1 MRNRVEITGVDTS
14 KLIAISN
21 EETMRLLDLMKNG
34 DKEARDE
41 AFTNNV
47 IGRYK
52 VILTNIEQV
61 KDVLD
66 NNLRLQPYDYYGT
79 PIVNSEV
86 EAFAEHEYTGGGYVE
101 ALAVIDN
108 MGIDEVKQYLQE
120 LIKDNASV
128 GVEII
133 RKHRGMWNEN
143 RRVL

>member
-1 MRNRVEITGVDTS
+1 MNS
-14 KLIAISN
+14 KSVQTKKDIDEAQKYLESANFYDSLN
-21 EETMRLLDLMKNG
+21 

-79 PIVNSEV
+79 PTVNSEV

-133 RKHRGMWNEN
+133 RKHRGM
-143 RRVL
+143 